1 MKINISIMQHI
12 QEILNA
18 KRLNKEKILGGPV
31 SISVKYDGTALQ
43 YSRHNFYK
51 RPYKPSEV
59 LQNKKISDFDLV
71 LNEYYNEPINHL
83 MNKGIFEKC
92 DEYDVV
98 NFEIINNDLNHTI
111 DYSGKNFK
119 NGLILLS
126 AYKNGKEVDFKEL
139 SKLARKLDVSLLEEL
154 VEDQTLESIGITYQM
169 LDDNK
174 DDISSL
180 FEIFKKRLSN
190 IANIDNIDNIEG
202 FVITAY
208 DEDGGKTRKYKV
220 INPLFK
226 QEFEKNREKD
236 IESKS
241 GVSFNNLFETF
252 NVLLTT
258 MPKVW
263 YTRIKGIDGE
273 FEKRMYALSLL
284 LSKKQIQD
292 ALMNEY
298 LEDEKA
304 SSSEFSATLNID
316 WLKQRFSQGI
326 YDPVMNFACKNKKC
340 ANIVYLFLIGYK
352 RTHANNVFNVEDET
366 NEDINDV
373 ILQVFR

>member
-1 MKINISIMQHI
+1 MQYI

-18 KRLNKEKILGGPV
+18 KRLNKEKILEGPV

-43 YSRHNFYK
+43 YSKQDFYK

-59 LQNKKISDFDLV
+59 LQNRKISDFDLA
-71 LNEYYNEPINHL
+71 LNEYYNAPIRHL
-83 MNKGIFEKC
+83 MNKDIFEKC

-98 NFEIINNDLNHTI
+98 NFEIINNDLGHTI

-126 AYKNGKEVDFKEL
+126 AYKNGKEVSHREL
-139 SKLARKLDVSLLEEL
+139 ARLARKLDVSLLEEI
-154 VEDQTLESIGITYQM
+154 VEGQTLESIGITYQM

-174 DDISSL
+174 DDIRSL

-190 IANIDNIDNIEG
+190 ITNIDNIDNIEG
-202 FVITAY
+202 FVVTVY
-208 DEDGGKTRKYKV
+208 DEDANKTRKYKV

-241 GVSFNNLFETF
+241 GVSFNNLFDTF

-263 YTRIKGIDGE
+263 YTRIKRTSDE
-273 FEKRMYALSLL
+273 FDKRMFALALL
-284 LSKKQIQD
+284 LSKKRIQD
-292 ALMNEY
+292 ALMDEY
-298 LEDEKA
+298 LEDEKTN
-304 SSSEFSATLNID
+304 SSKFSGTLNID
-316 WLKQRFSQGI
+316 WLEQRFSQGV
-326 YDPVMNFACKNKKC
+326 YDPVINFASKNKKS
-340 ANIVYLFLIGYK
+340 ADIVYLFLIGYK
-352 RTHANNVFNVEDET
+352 RTHVNNVFNVEDET
-366 NEDINDV
+366 NEDINNV
-373 ILQVFR
+373 ILQIFS